1 MTDRPQFN
9 LMISF
14 WNAGK
19 ELPDEMRLAYY
30 DALLHDADNLRRKA
44 HYLIYVR

>member
-1 MTDRPQFN
+1 MKERPQFN

-30 DALLHDADNLRRKA
+30 DALLQYGFTKTFPEDNE
-44 HYLIYVR
+44 